1 VLVIQDVP
9 CARVPAD
16 GQSLL
21 PCTAHLQPHVHRFEP
36 VLKFNMKGDGAPTR
50 PQEEKYQVTC
60 EDEDS
65 SGNEGG
71 LASPSAEPEAPW

>member
-1 VLVIQDVP
+1 MLVIQDVP

-50 PQEEKYQVTC
+50 PRGKYQVTC

-65 SGNEGG
+65 SGNEDG